1 MAKRASVAVAVF
13 MLLATAVPAR
23 AVPESAQVP
32 AAARVVPVAAQVP
45 AAAQAAAARTVAA
58 DLRGTVALS
67 NCSGAVVRTP
77 AAQPADPALVLTNG
91 HCVRMMP
98 DGEVVVDRP
107 SSRSFTLLDGTEAG
121 RLVRADRL
129 LYATMTRTDA
139 ALYRLDVTYADVEA
153 AGSRALELSP
163 ERPAA
168 GIAIDVVSGY
178 WKKVYSCRLDGFVHQ
193 LREDKWTWHDSVRY
207 TRECETAAG
216 SSGSPV
222 LDQAGRVVAVNNTM
236 NESGERCTFNNPCE
250 VDASGAVTVRH
261 RTGYAQQTHQVVA
274 CLKPGSVLD
283 LNAPDCSLP
292 RP

>member
-13 MLLATAVPAR
+13 MLLATAEPAR
-23 AVPESAQVP
+23 A
-32 AAARVVPVAAQVP
+32 VP
-45 AAAQAAAARTVAA
+45 AAAQAVPASVRAVPASAVAA

-98 DGEVVVDRP
+98 DGEVLVDRQ
-107 SSRSFTLLDGTEAG
+107 SSRTFTLLDGTAAG
-121 RLVRADRL
+121 RLVHADRL

-153 AGSRALELSP
+153 AGSRALELSS

-193 LREDKWTWHDSVRY
+193 LREDRWTWHDSVRY
-207 TRECETAAG
+207 TRECETAPG

-222 LDQAGRVVAVNNTM
+222 LDGAGRVVAVNNTM

-250 VDASGAVTVRH
+250 VDASGAVTVHH
-261 RTGYAQQTHQVVA
+261 RTGYAQQTHQFVA

>member
-1 MAKRASVAVAVF
+1 MAKRVSVAVAVLT
-13 MLLATAVPAR
+13 LLV
-23 AVPESAQVP
+23 
-32 AAARVVPVAAQVP
+32 
-45 AAAQAAAARTVAA
+45 TVAPAHAVTA
-58 DLRGTVALS
+58 DFTGTVAS
-67 NCSGAVVRTP
+67 STCSGAVVRTP
-77 AAQPADPALVLTNG
+77 TAQPSDPALVLTNG
-91 HCVRMMP
+91 HCVQMMP
-98 DGEVVVDRP
+98 DGDVLVDRP
-107 SSRSFTLLDGTEAG
+107 SSRSFSLIDREGTG
-121 RLVRADRL
+121 SLRTVRANRL

-139 ALYRLDVTYADVEA
+139 ALYRLSLTYSDVEA
-153 AGSRALELSP
+153 AGSRALELAA

-261 RTGYAQQTHQVVA
+261 RTGYAQQTHLLVA